1 MLEWKEIPLKFYFMH
16 YMYEIER
23 YLFYGSLS
31 WESNQYF
38 YQFAECLNIE
48 NILDARLFHFK
59 YWSVCTVR
67 TMFRTLSWFFAA
79 LLFSVHC
86 LQRQFWY
93 SRLYKEVTNSS
104 LAILYGEDCSLVHC
118 AGLCSG
124 DDYCME
130 FLYSE
135 ISRHCIGLH
144 CVKKDNYL
152 YQYMGPESSHMLR
165 YEKGNLSC
173 LNKNTFRW

>member
-1 MLEWKEIPLKFYFMH
+1 MLYVRMKRNTAEFLLYVLVLYVWNRTLSFY
-16 YMYEIER
+16 
-23 YLFYGSLS
+23 SPLS

-67 TMFRTLSWFFAA
+67 TMSWFVVA

-135 ISRHCIGLH
+135 ISKHCIGLH

>member
-1 MLEWKEIPLKFYFMH
+1 MLHVRMKRNTAEILPYALYVWNRTLSFLWSPFMRKQSILLSICWMLKYRK
-16 YMYEIER
+16 Y
-23 YLFYGSLS
+23 
-31 WESNQYF
+31 
-38 YQFAECLNIE
+38 
-48 NILDARLFHFK
+48 ARLFHFK

-104 LAILYGEDCSLVHC
+104 LAILYGDDCSLVHC